1 MKTLAIIITAYKAEK
16 FILDTINAFK
26 IQQIPANWRINYYVG
41 VDNCNSTAN
50 LLDRNNIS
58 YYCAKEN
65 VGTYILTNSLIKEA
79 LKDDVDAFL
88 RFDSDDVPCENF
100 LMHGIYHLQSADFVR
115 PYKINCNENLTTKTK
130 IEPADGPAF
139 FTKHAL
145 NLLGGYDH
153 YRVACDGFFRR
164 RAEKLNLVKELQED
178 IPIYLYRN
186 VQSSLTKNK
195 ETGKD
200 SKYRKSVKKEMLKS
214 FRQNV
219 LKVEEPKT
227 VLLGYIK
234 K

>member
-16 FILDTINAFK
+16 YILETLNAFK
-26 IQQIPANWRINYYVG
+26 NQSIPNNWSIKFFIG
-41 VDNCNSTAN
+41 VDACKPTAN
-50 LLDRNNIS
+50 ILENNDID
-58 YYCAKEN
+58 YYFSKEN
-65 VGTYILTNSLIKEA
+65 IGTYILTNSLIREA
-79 LKDDVDAFL
+79 TLQNVDAYL
-88 RFDSDDVPCENF
+88 RFDSDDIPCENF
-100 LMHGIYHLQSADFVR
+100 LMHGIAHLESTDFVR
-115 PYKINCNENLTTKTK
+115 PYKINCDENLTPKTG
-130 IEPADGPAF
+130 IEPADGPVF

-164 RAEKLNLVKELQED
+164 RAEKLNLMKELQED
-178 IPIYLYRN
+178 IPVYLYRH

-200 SKYRKSVKKEMLKS
+200 SKYRKGVKKEMLRS

-227 VLLGYIK
+227 VLLDYIK